1 MKKRWIASI
10 LTVAMMI
17 SVISPLSAYADDGDD
32 ALFGDD
38 YDCEEPYDGTDDAWD
53 ADAFETVGDEAQ
65 IATQDLYTMDDLKI
79 LFPHG
84 KYWNHVGSSQN
95 NPMGWTDSPCLNHN
109 SNGYNS
115 STCNHPTFGNYYG
128 CWGYADQLG
137 YLYGGS
143 NPETWQKNTDPSAL
157 DSLKT
162 GDIVRYRNNGHSILV
177 TAVNGDTVTFTDC
190 NWGEQRGS
198 KWVSDCNIR
207 WDVSITKSKLRE
219 TFSYVRVCPRNPVYP
234 TGDLCSEAYAGWYY
248 VSADKTQIHSGHN
261 LSSYMRDAIQDQ
273 RIYVTKATGNG
284 VGQLGHIMIN
294 GQECYVA
301 MAGLTRMSGVQ
312 TAATMVYGD
321 QIAGNISV
329 SGVACDWKDLSRT
342 TQVRIV
348 ADSGQEVT
356 GTANQSGYNPLY
368 RWSVVTQ
375 AEQSQGNN
383 HGFALQLKG
392 LPSGMRTLHI
402 YVYSQ
407 EAGDW
412 VEAETQRVDI
422 ATLTKLDMKTA
433 PEKTEYTVGD
443 ILDTTG
449 LVLTGTYQ
457 YKSITFESDSEG
469 TRDITSGFTCTPTT
483 LDTAGTQT
491 ITVSYDGAST
501 SFDVTV
507 KEKEKPVEPTE
518 PTEPTEPDTPTTPTE
533 PDQPTTPDTPDEEE
547 DKLEFSMYPIKTK
560 YTVGDTLDDSGM
572 VLKWTHQGKE
582 ELVYY
587 GYTCTPE
594 ILDKVGT
601 QTITV
606 SYKGLSVSYQVQV
619 KAKDNTSS
627 SGTTTK
633 PSGDN
638 TSTVKPGNNTSTT
651 TPSDDGSGMAAAILL
666 GGAVV
671 VVGGIVMMAMAAMP
685 VEVRATAVS
694 SDNTVLA
701 NVPITLLQGDR
712 VVAQTVTDTNG
723 QFNFNVKKG
732 SYTLRMTTTNAE
744 TGETVTRYAY
754 ISAPASGSVVTF

>member
-1 MKKRWIASI
+1 MKKRWTAAI

-32 ALFGDD
+32 VLFEDD
-38 YDCEEPYDGTDDAWD
+38 CGYEEAYDSTDDAWD

-95 NPMGWTDSPCLNHN
+95 NPMSWTDSPCLNHN

-273 RIYVTKATGNG
+273 RIYVTKATGTG

-321 QIAGNISV
+321 QIAGNISI

-342 TQVRIV
+342 TQVRVV

-407 EAGDW
+407 EAGGW

-443 ILDTTG
+443 TLDTTG
-449 LVLTGTYQ
+449 LVLKGTYQ

-469 TRDITSGFTCTPTT
+469 MRDITSGFTCTPET
-483 LDTAGTQT
+483 LDNAGIQT
-491 ITVSYDGAST
+491 ITVTYDGVST

-507 KEKEKPVEPTE
+507 KEKPTE
-518 PTEPTEPDTPTTPTE
+518 PSKPTEPVTPAEPDEPTTPSK
-533 PDQPTTPDTPDEEE
+533 PDQPTTPETP
-547 DKLEFSMYPIKTK
+547 S
-560 YTVGDTLDDSGM
+560 
-572 VLKWTHQGKE
+572 
-582 ELVYY
+582 
-587 GYTCTPE
+587 
-594 ILDKVGT
+594 
-601 QTITV
+601 
-606 SYKGLSVSYQVQV
+606 
-619 KAKDNTSS
+619 
-627 SGTTTK
+627 K

-638 TSTVKPGNNTSTT
+638 DTTSKPGDTVT

-685 VEVRATAVS
+685 VKVRATAVS
-694 SDNTVLA
+694 SDHAVLA

-744 TGETVTRYAY
+744 TGETVTRYAT

>member
-1 MKKRWIASI
+1 MKKRWTAAV

-17 SVISPLSAYADDGDD
+17 SVIAPLSAYADDGDD
-32 ALFGDD
+32 VLFGDD

-53 ADAFETVGDEAQ
+53 ADVFEMVSDEAQ
-65 IATQDLYTMDDLKI
+65 IATQDLYTLDDLKI

-273 RIYVTKATGNG
+273 RIYVTKATGTG
-284 VGQLGHIMIN
+284 VGQLGYIMIN
-294 GQECYVA
+294 GQECYIA

-407 EAGDW
+407 EAGGW

-433 PEKTEYTVGD
+433 PEKTEYAVGD
-443 ILDTTG
+443 TLDITG
-449 LVLTGTYQ
+449 LVLKGTYQ
-457 YKSITFESDSEG
+457 YKSIKFESDSEEE
-469 TRDITSGFTCTPTT
+469 RDITSGFTCTPTT

-533 PDQPTTPDTPDEEE
+533 PDQPTTPDTPDEKE
-547 DKLEFSMYPIKTK
+547 DKLEKLEVETLTTKTT
-560 YTVGDTLDDSGM
+560 YVSGDTLDTTGL
-572 VLKWTHQGKE
+572 VLKTTYSVSGEKYITDGYRCSPSVVYVTGKRE
-582 ELVYY
+582 
-587 GYTCTPE
+587 
-594 ILDKVGT
+594 
-601 QTITV
+601 ITV
-606 SYKGLSVSYQVQV
+606 RYDGGETSFEIYV
-619 KAKDNTSS
+619 KEA
-627 SGTTTK
+627 
-633 PSGDN
+633 PSNGNNND

-671 VVGGIVMMAMAAMP
+671 VVGGIVMMAMAATP
-685 VEVRATAVS
+685 VEVRATAVT
-694 SDNTVLA
+694 SDHAVLA
-701 NVPITLLQGDR
+701 NEPITLLQGDR
-712 VVAQTVTDTNG
+712 VVAQTVTDANG